1 MTSSENNRGAR
12 LQGGH
17 RPLDRLLTRGAAAL
31 TLTELW
37 ELLLSAGTLEADGA
51 RELLGNREA
60 LARLARCS
68 MGRLVEL
75 SGLDAGRA
83 AKLLAVFE
91 LIRRLSEES
100 VGLVTPIQSSADA
113 ARLLV
118 PVLRL
123 QRKEVFAVLCLDTK
137 GRARAVRQVSV
148 GSLNASIVH
157 PREVFAE
164 AIQEGA
170 ASVILA
176 HNHPSG
182 DPSPSPEDVAVTH
195 KLVRSGDILG
205 IPVVDHVIVGDE
217 GFVSFQDSGLMPQA
231 LP

>member
-1 MTSSENNRGAR
+1 MTSSENTRGAR
-12 LQGGH
+12 LEGGH
-17 RPLDRLLTRGAAAL
+17 RPLERLLTRGAAAL

-68 MGRLVEL
+68 LARLVEL

-83 AKLLAVFE
+83 AKLMAVFE
-91 LIRRLSEES
+91 LVRRLSEES
-100 VGLVTPIQSSADA
+100 VGLVTPITSSADA

-123 QRKEVFAVLCLDTK
+123 QRKEVFSVLCLDTK
-137 GRARAVRQVSV
+137 GRARAIRQVSV
-148 GSLNASIVH
+148 GSLSASIVH

-217 GFVSFQDSGLMPQA
+217 GFVSFQDSGLMPKA